1 MANRAAAEMQ
11 TAHPA
16 VSEADENEVQS
27 VASDIQSG
35 LSVSEADTVANVANL
50 GSTPSG
56 LGEGEMGE
64 EGVGGAISD
73 VVSSVVPGLDI
84 ETTQNPVSPASVTH
98 ATAQPLSALGTATG
112 VPTGIP
118 GYGNVDDALGTNVAL
133 GTSVSG
139 TGLSENEASGL
150 GVSRGASSDP
160 DNPGGPFG
168 GPGGSDQGG
177 GDARRSAGVGGAPT
191 PQPASQ
197 PAPQPSGAF
206 GTQGYNPYG
215 GDVST
220 YGQPGGTPSHTWFPD
235 ITAGVQ
241 NAWDSAMKGTA

>member
-1 MANRAAAEMQ
+1 MANRAATEMQ

-16 VSEADENEVQS
+16 VSEADKNEVQD
-27 VASDIQSG
+27 VAGEIQGG

-50 GSTPSG
+50 GATPSG

-64 EGVGGAISD
+64 KGVGGAISD
-73 VVSSVVPGLDI
+73 VVSGVVPGLDI

-98 ATAQPLSALGTATG
+98 ATAQPLSVLGTAAG
-112 VPTGIP
+112 VPTGVP
-118 GYGNVDDALGTNVAL
+118 GYGNVDDALGTNIAL

-139 TGLSENEASGL
+139 TGLSEDEASAL
-150 GVSRGASSDP
+150 GVSRGGQGDDP
-160 DNPGGPFG
+160 TGGRFDMPEGAGEGADN
-168 GPGGSDQGG
+168 
-177 GDARRSAGVGGAPT
+177 ARRSAGVGGASA
-191 PQPASQ
+191 PQPQSRSL
-197 PAPQPSGAF
+197 QPSGAF
-206 GTQGYNPYG
+206 DTQSFTPYQ

-220 YGQPGGTPSHTWFPD
+220 YGQPGGTASHTWFPD